1 MLDWELLEDVDQQ
14 PDDLVLTGFSLV
26 FDISD
31 LVLLLS
37 STLPATNF
45 SVSLVVVVVVLAN
58 VLKSDL
64 VEW

>member
-1 MLDWELLEDVDQQ
+1 MLDWELLEAFDQQ